1 MISIVIYKEGYII
14 YMKLKDK
21 CSRKRCNLNCIFAI
35 ALILMVLCYWIF
47 MIFSR
52 CTYIE
57 GYFMNDFTNTSM
69 DYFNMLSNLYTL
81 KPYSANA
88 NYPAMCFLILRVLY
102 HMIPLVPEG
111 NDGFYLRNYMPAQ
124 LGYIIYTIVLILGIY
139 ELLTAFCKKNEA
151 ENKLIAFSIIISG
164 PFIFTLERG
173 NIILVA
179 LLFLLLYVLLYN
191 SDNRKYRYL
200 AYIAL
205 AISASIKIYP
215 ALFGLMIIYKKRY
228 KEAMHTLILGIL
240 IFLLPFM
247 AFDGIKSLKAMIYG
261 IFLSSNIQGN
271 LGMGYNF
278 SFTNLVKIF
287 FALNGNLN
295 PQISGFV
302 KIIPLFIG
310 ITIFLISKEEWKKIF
325 AITLLCTWLQEF
337 SYTYTLLL
345 FIVPLI
351 VYLRDNTSLS
361 HVTDIFYRLLFLI
374 ILIPFP
380 LPQIPEM
387 DIVNIKFP
395 INYSTI
401 IINITILL
409 MSLILIFDSIV
420 CFLQRNKNYLK
431 NET

>member
-1 MISIVIYKEGYII
+1 
-14 YMKLKDK
+14 
-21 CSRKRCNLNCIFAI
+21 
-35 ALILMVLCYWIF
+35 
-47 MIFSR
+47 
-52 CTYIE
+52 
-57 GYFMNDFTNTSM
+57 MNDFTNTSM

-215 ALFGLMIIYKKRY
+215 ALFGLMIIYKF
-228 KEAMHTLILGIL
+228 
-240 IFLLPFM
+240 FL
-247 AFDGIKSLKAMIYG
+247 
-261 IFLSSNIQGN
+261 
-271 LGMGYNF
+271 
-278 SFTNLVKIF
+278 
-287 FALNGNLN
+287 
-295 PQISGFV
+295 
-302 KIIPLFIG
+302 
-310 ITIFLISKEEWKKIF
+310 
-325 AITLLCTWLQEF
+325 
-337 SYTYTLLL
+337 
-345 FIVPLI
+345 
-351 VYLRDNTSLS
+351 
-361 HVTDIFYRLLFLI
+361 H
-374 ILIPFP
+374 
-380 LPQIPEM
+380 
-387 DIVNIKFP
+387 
-395 INYSTI
+395 
-401 IINITILL
+401 
-409 MSLILIFDSIV
+409 
-420 CFLQRNKNYLK
+420 
-431 NET
+431 

>member
-1 MISIVIYKEGYII
+1 
-14 YMKLKDK
+14 
-21 CSRKRCNLNCIFAI
+21 
-35 ALILMVLCYWIF
+35 
-47 MIFSR
+47 
-52 CTYIE
+52 
-57 GYFMNDFTNTSM
+57 MNDFTNTSM

-337 SYTYTLLL
+337 SCTYTLLL

>member
-1 MISIVIYKEGYII
+1 
-14 YMKLKDK
+14 
-21 CSRKRCNLNCIFAI
+21 
-35 ALILMVLCYWIF
+35 
-47 MIFSR
+47 
-52 CTYIE
+52 
-57 GYFMNDFTNTSM
+57 MNDFTNTSM

-81 KPYSANA
+81 KPYSDNA

-102 HMIPLVPEG
+102 HMIPLIPEG

-139 ELLTAFCKKNEA
+139 ELLQLFCKKDKA
-151 ENKLIAFSIIISG
+151 ENKLIAISIVISG

-173 NIILVA
+173 NIILAA
-179 LLFLLLYVLLYN
+179 LLFLLLFVLLYN
-191 SDNRKYRYL
+191 STNRKYRYL

-228 KEAMHTLILGIL
+228 KEAIHTFILGIL
-240 IFLLPFM
+240 IFITPFM
-247 AFDGIKSLKAMIYG
+247 AFDGIKSLKTMIYG
-261 IFLSSNIQGN
+261 IFLTSNIQGN

-295 PQISGFV
+295 PHINGFI

-310 ITIFLISKEEWKKIF
+310 ITIFLISREEWKKLY
-325 AITLLCTWLQEF
+325 AIALLCTWLQEF

-351 VYLRDNTSLS
+351 VYLRDNTSLYRM
-361 HVTDIFYRLLFLI
+361 TDLVYRFLFLI
-374 ILIPFP
+374 IFIPLP

-387 DIVNIKFP
+387 DIENIKFP

-409 MSLILIFDSIV
+409 MSLIIIFDSIK
-420 CFLQRNKNYLK
+420 CYIQRNRNY
-431 NET
+431 